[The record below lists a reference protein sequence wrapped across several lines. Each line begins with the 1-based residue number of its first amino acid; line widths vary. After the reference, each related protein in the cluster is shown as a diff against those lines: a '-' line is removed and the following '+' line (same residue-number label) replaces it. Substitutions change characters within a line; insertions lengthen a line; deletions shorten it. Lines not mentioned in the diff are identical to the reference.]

1 MSAIL
6 SIIGNVT
13 GTAPMTALL
22 TVLGDI
28 WTVQNASSTSF
39 STQAAA
45 STSYTQQT
53 TTTTEYLVQ

>member
-1 MSAIL
+1 MNAIL
-6 SIIGNVT
+6 ALVANVT

-22 TVLGDI
+22 TILGDI

-39 STQAAA
+39 STQSAA
-45 STSYTQQT
+45 STSYAEQA